1 MFVISCR
8 LYLHNALKIFNRQFY
23 FSMSQAL
30 GIFAAIIN
38 VLTVT
43 MFIIMSYS
51 NYKNRNECVK
61 KRDDGGGVSNQVI
74 FV

>member
-8 LYLHNALKIFNRQFY
+8 LYLHNALKGVL

-51 NYKNRNECVK
+51 NYKNRSECVK
-61 KRDDGGGVSNQVI
+61 KCDDGGGVSNQAI

>member
-1 MFVISCR
+1 
-8 LYLHNALKIFNRQFY
+8 
-23 FSMSQAL
+23 MSQAL

-43 MFIIMSYS
+43 TFIIMSYS

-61 KRDDGGGVSNQVI
+61 ILDDVGGVSNQVI

>member
-1 MFVISCR
+1 
-8 LYLHNALKIFNRQFY
+8 
-23 FSMSQAL
+23 MSQAL

-61 KRDDGGGVSNQVI
+61 IRDDGGGVSNQVI

>member
-1 MFVISCR
+1 
-8 LYLHNALKIFNRQFY
+8 
-23 FSMSQAL
+23 MSQAR

-51 NYKNRNECVK
+51 NYKNRSECVK
-61 KRDDGGGVSNQVI
+61 KCDDGGGVSNQVI

>member
-8 LYLHNALKIFNRQFY
+8 LYLHNALKGVL

>member
-1 MFVISCR
+1 
-8 LYLHNALKIFNRQFY
+8 
-23 FSMSQAL
+23 MSQAL
-30 GIFAAIIN
+30 GIFAAVIN

-51 NYKNRNECVK
+51 NYKNRDECVK
-61 KRDDGGGVSNQVI
+61 KHDDGGGVSNQVI